1 MSMGGGYQNVN
12 KIAVNAIIEGTSI
25 KQFNRH
31 VINLKLVLLAAIV
44 AFFVHF

>member
-1 MSMGGGYQNVN
+1 MAMGGGYQNAN
-12 KIAVNAIIEGTSI
+12 KIAVKAILEGAAI
-25 KQFNRH
+25 KQFNRY